1 MIPNSISPLPSCILY
16 SLASAVLLKGCR
28 GTERVHLHRW
38 MKAILIPLFQV
49 QTPRPQSVF
58 LGREVRDPTYHQASL
73 CPLAPAFPLCGD
85 AQSADADHLGG
96 NGHMTVHK
104 AGRLDGLLARCFS
117 FFFFLSQDSHLD
129 LNRWNSLTSPT
140 GHSLCGSLR
149 P

>member
-16 SLASAVLLKGCR
+16 SSASAVLLKGCR
-28 GTERVHLHRW
+28 RTERVHLHRW

-49 QTPRPQSVF
+49 QTPRPQSVS

-85 AQSADADHLGG
+85 VQSADADHLGG

-104 AGRLDGLLARCFS
+104 AGRLDDLLARCFS
-117 FFFFLSQDSHLD
+117 YFFLSQYSHLD
-129 LNRWNSLTSPT
+129 LNRWNSLSSPT